1 MHSKLIFNDFF
12 QFIKFWKFT
21 CSTFRPWL
29 RGWHIFGPLVY
40 LDEKLNDWFFF
51 KYTKKSCFEIENK
64 ITSQKLIL
72 VESCYF
78 FISWRIFSYYY
89 YLLIKV
95 NHNCLWHNGASL
107 AFYWREFLPSLWQ
120 FFQKEF
126 DSQVTQ
132 LVGPQSN
139 DLMQP
144 TALVQTC
151 SLPVVSTC
159 FCTGP
164 KLYHPLNY
172 HSLSTP

>member
-1 MHSKLIFNDFF
+1 MAHFWTTFFNSEDNKSKIDF
-12 QFIKFWKFT
+12 
-21 CSTFRPWL
+21 
-29 RGWHIFGPLVY
+29 GG
-40 LDEKLNDWFFF
+40 KL
-51 KYTKKSCFEIENK
+51 
-64 ITSQKLIL
+64 L
-72 VESCYF
+72 F
-78 FISWRIFSYYY
+78 FISLRIFSYYY

-120 FFQKEF
+120 FFQKES

-159 FCTGP
+159 FWTGP
-164 KLYHPLNY
+164 KLCHPLNY
-172 HSLSTP
+172 HSLSTPVVKRLRFKI